1 MELHKFEKI
10 LSNKRILVTGHT
22 GFTGS
27 WLSQWLVNIG
37 SDVYG
42 FSLNPITNP
51 SLFYLLNLDKKLNSF
66 IGDINDLKKLRN
78 YVNEI
83 KPDLIIHL
91 AAQPLVTE
99 SYIDPINTFA
109 TNAMGTANLLEVAR
123 NTESVQ
129 AVLCITTD
137 KVYENN
143 EDDEAY
149 DESARLGGKDPYSA
163 SKSAAELIIDSYKY
177 SFNDPQN
184 EILIASARGGNII
197 GGGDWS
203 ADRLIP
209 DIVRA
214 ITSEN
219 TLQIR
224 YPESTRPW
232 QHVLGLVFGYLLLS
246 AELLQSKKQFAS
258 AWNFGPA
265 DSKSFSV
272 LEILNLAFAQWSK
285 PKYEIIEPSFSEAK
299 LLRLDSNKAREVLNW
314 VPPWD
319 TKKTIEETFN
329 WYKNFYNNNQSA
341 EEITNSQIES
351 WRSSI
356 NLNK

>member
-1 MELHKFEKI
+1 MELHKFEEI
-10 LSNKRILVTGHT
+10 LSNKRIVVTGHT

-37 SDVYG
+37 SDVHG

-66 IGDINDLKKLRN
+66 IGDINDIIKFKN
-78 YVNEI
+78 FIKEI

-99 SYIDPINTFA
+99 SYLDPISTFA
-109 TNAMGTANLLEVAR
+109 TNTMGTANLLEVAR
-123 NTESVQ
+123 NCESVQ

-137 KVYENN
+137 KVYQNN
-143 EDDEAY
+143 EDDHAY

-163 SKSAAELIIDSYKY
+163 SKSAAELIIESYKY
-177 SFNDPQN
+177 SFKNPQK

-214 ITSEN
+214 ITSNN

-224 YPESTRPW
+224 YPQSTRPW

-246 AELLQSKKQFAS
+246 AQLLQSKKQFAS
-258 AWNFGPA
+258 AWNFGPT
-265 DSKSFSV
+265 DSKSYSV
-272 LEILNLAFAQWSK
+272 QEILNLAFAQWSK
-285 PKYEIIEPSFSEAK
+285 PNYEIIEPSFPEAK
-299 LLRLDSNKAREVLNW
+299 LLRLDSNKARDRLDW
-314 VPPWD
+314 IPPWD

-329 WYKNFYNNNQSA
+329 WYKCFYDNKKSA

-356 NLNK
+356 NSNK